1 MENMNQNYYVLD
13 NGVAAVNYIYTYDL
27 GFSYGNCFKYCVRA
41 GKKEDNSAE
50 KDFNKALTYILSS
63 NKEIGFFHRVAKSM
77 YNTWKFNDKIQ
88 FAPRNL
94 ADILC
99 AVIQFKDRKTIAR
112 LIIKYM
118 DVNNIKVKDEFVKYR
133 K

>member
-1 MENMNQNYYVLD
+1 MNQNYYVLD
-13 NGVAAVNYIYTYDL
+13 NGVAAVNYIYEYSL
-27 GFSYGNCFKYCVRA
+27 GFSYGNAFKYCARA
-41 GKKEDNSAE
+41 GKKEGNSAE

-63 NKEIGFFHRVAKSM
+63 NNEISFFHRIAKSI

-99 AVIQFKDRKTIAR
+99 AIIQFKDCKTIAK
-112 LIIKYM
+112 LIIRYMKTNHITIKPEFLKYA
-118 DVNNIKVKDEFVKYR
+118 
-133 K
+133 